1 MRRTPQLSASLL
13 ALAVFVGCD
22 DTASTPTDAGRD
34 APADAP
40 RDASGDASVPA
51 QTVRLAGLSAPVSV
65 TFDAHGWPHIKGASV
80 TDVVRVEGYL
90 QARDRM
96 FQMEL
101 FRRNASGTLA
111 ELAGSIVPSLA
122 DSDINAR
129 VIGYRRTAQAIWD
142 GTMPGEERE
151 ILTAFSEGVTAYIRE
166 LRSGGASLPR
176 GSDFLQVQR
185 IADWTPVDT
194 LTVIRLQHAV
204 QSLDLSDVGR
214 TNVARLV
221 RERFAG
227 ADPMMA
233 AQRYARRG
241 ILADIYRFAPVTES
255 TSIPRTTTMANARRP
270 RPQRARNA
278 RPEAAVTEALV
289 ATAERFRESIEARH
303 AMLATRSDRGSNEW
317 GIAASATRDRKALL
331 ASDPHVTLPSPSLF
345 WGTHLTVTGSQP
357 MDVAGSIIPG
367 VPGVLIG
374 FTPRV
379 AWALTNANYDQT
391 DVFAVT
397 VTPGMNGAPGTVQ
410 RNGQPVTIERV
421 TERIQN
427 DIGEATEVTLERVP
441 GLGLIIPTIQNG
453 RVVPRTDP
461 TALVLRW
468 TGNDPSHELL
478 AIFGMIRA
486 QNARAARDALSA
498 WGGPS
503 LNWTIVDSGGNVA
516 YSTQSSVPI
525 RMAGARTWNPM
536 TNPTGTLPC
545 FVLPGDGTADWMGS
559 IPAAM
564 LPQGETS
571 VERPFIA
578 NANNDQAGYNLDNN
592 PLNDPVFLT
601 CFHDPGFRQ
610 QRILARLGEV
620 SGRATPDDMEAI
632 QGDHRVEFGAR
643 LRPFLA
649 SAMTALGEE
658 RMRAGSHPDLTAVAS
673 ATSARSARL
682 EDAARRIA
690 MWSLQ
695 SPAGVEHEGSE
706 AERTDSIATTLFHLW
721 AYKAVE
727 LTFADE
733 GRALG
738 AGVGGLIPLLW
749 ILEHPMEAATR
760 NPATGQSVLFDN
772 LDTEM
777 ATESRDAILV
787 TALDQALTEFERTA
801 GGADLN
807 TWTWGRFHTV
817 TFSTLFA
824 GFGAPQTIPGM
835 AEPNYNGRGYP
846 RHGGFYVVDAS
857 FPRSFTNLSY
867 AAGPGHRLV
876 VEMDPAGPRA
886 RIALPGGQSIDP
898 DSRFQRD
905 GAALWRV
912 NRSHPIPFSDTDVQA
927 AATSRATFMP

>member
-13 ALAVFVGCD
+13 ALAVSAGCG
-22 DTASTPTDAGRD
+22 DTTSPVDAGRD
-34 APADAP
+34 AVGDAP
-40 RDASGDASVPA
+40 RDASVPA
-51 QTVRLAGLSAPVSV
+51 QTVRLAGLAGPVSV
-65 TFDAHGWPHIKGASV
+65 TFDAHGWAHIKGASV

-111 ELAGSIVPSLA
+111 ELAGAILPTLV

-166 LRSGGASLPR
+166 LRTGAASLPS
-176 GSDFLQVQR
+176 GSEFLQVQR
-185 IADWTPVDT
+185 IGDWTPVDT
-194 LTVIRLQHAV
+194 LTVIRLQHGV

-214 TNVARLV
+214 TNVVRLV
-221 RERFAG
+221 RERFGG
-227 ADPMMA
+227 ADPMTA
-233 AQRYARRG
+233 AQRYGRRG
-241 ILADIYRFAPVTES
+241 IVGDIYRFAPVTES
-255 TSIPRTTTMANARRP
+255 TSVPRTTTMARARRP
-270 RPQRARNA
+270 RPLRVPRPA
-278 RPEAAVTEALV
+278 RPEAAVTPALV
-289 ATAERFRESIEARH
+289 ATAERFRESIESRH

-317 GIAASATRDRKALL
+317 GIAASATRDRKAIL

-345 WGTHLTVTGSQP
+345 WGTHLTVTGAQP
-357 MDVAGSIIPG
+357 IDVAGSIIPG

-374 FTPRV
+374 FTSRV

-397 VTPGMNGAPGTVQ
+397 VTPGTNGAPGTVQ

-427 DIGEATEVTLERVP
+427 DVGATTEVTLERVP
-441 GLGLIIPTIQNG
+441 GLGFIIPTIQGG

-468 TGNDPSHELL
+468 TGNDPSHELQ

-486 QNARAARDALSA
+486 QDARGARDALSA

-525 RMAGARTWNPM
+525 RMPGARTWNPM

-571 VERPFIA
+571 AERPFIA

-610 QRILARLGEV
+610 QRILTRLGEV

-632 QGDHRVEFGAR
+632 QGDHRVEFGGR

-649 SAMTALGEE
+649 AAMTALAEE
-658 RMRAGSHPDLTAVAS
+658 RTRPGSHPDLTAVAS
-673 ATSARSARL
+673 ATSARAPRL

-749 ILEHPMEAATR
+749 ILEHPMEAATH

-777 ATESRDAILV
+777 VNESRDAVLV

-801 GGADLN
+801 GGADFN

-817 TFSTLFA
+817 TFSTLLT
-824 GFGAPQTIPGM
+824 GLGAAQTIPGM
-835 AEPNYNGRGYP
+835 SEPTYAGRGYP

-898 DSRFQRD
+898 DSAFQRD

-912 NRSHPIPFSDTDVQA
+912 NRSHPIPFRETDVQA